1 MKKLLQ
7 YSLLALLGLGIVKQ
21 PVLACTGVYVGKDLT
36 TDGTTIFGR
45 TEDLEPDHNKNFIVV
60 PAKTNKPGD
69 KYKDLSNGFEFDLPR
84 ESYQYTAI
92 PDTTP
97 DQGDFHEAGFNE
109 HGVAMDA
116 TVTAYPHHDILEKD
130 PLVKNG
136 LSESNITNVVLPHV
150 KTAREGIELIAQL
163 VTEKGAAEG
172 NSLILS
178 DKKET
183 WYMEIL
189 SGHQYAA
196 IKLPSDKYAVFPNGY
211 YLGAIDIKDKENVI
225 SSPDII
231 KVAKEA
237 GRLVEEKG
245 QIKVAASYGYPIE
258 AGTKSRYVQGVN
270 LLDPDANLTMDSKE
284 TPLLRDAKKKISLQQ
299 VKDMMRNRFE
309 GSEFIPADNAA
320 SPTGE
325 PIEYEEDLPDNA
337 RYPVGNVSTM
347 EAHIFQMDAS
357 MPDKVPG
364 TMWLAMGSPNASPF
378 LPYFANITDTATPY
392 KVSGKSFDE
401 KSYYWTVSRIFTQVL
416 SNEKEELPKLRSFI
430 SGLEKEANQKHQDW
444 VTKIKEGS
452 DKNNYHANEVTQATS
467 QLAEDQFQQL
477 QDYMKTLQ
485 AN

>member
-7 YSLLALLGLGIVKQ
+7 CSLLALLGLGLAKQ

-45 TEDLEPDHNKNFIVV
+45 TEDLEPDHNKNFILV

-109 HGVAMDA
+109 YGVAMDA
-116 TVTAYPHHDILEKD
+116 TVTAYAHHDILAKD
-130 PLVKNG
+130 PLVKDG
-136 LSESNITNVVLPHV
+136 VSESNLTNVVLAHI
-150 KTAREGIELIAQL
+150 KSAREGIELIAQL

-196 IKLPSDKYAVFPNGY
+196 IKLPNDKYAVFPNGY

-237 GRLVEEKG
+237 GRLAEEKG

-258 AGTKSRYVQGVN
+258 AGTKSRYIQGVN
-270 LLDPDANLTMDSKE
+270 LLDPEAKLTMTSKE
-284 TPLLRDAKKKISLQQ
+284 TPLLRTANKKISLQA
-299 VKDMMRNRFE
+299 VKDMLRNRFE
-309 GSEFIPADNAA
+309 GTEFIPADNAS

-337 RYPVGNVSTM
+337 RYPIGNVSTM
-347 EAHIFQMDAS
+347 EAHVFQMDDR
-357 MPDKVPG
+357 MPDKIPG
-364 TMWLAMGSPNASPF
+364 TLWLAMGSPNASPF
-378 LPYFANITDTATPY
+378 LPYFANILDTAAPY
-392 KVSGKSFDE
+392 KVSGTSFDE
-401 KSYYWTVSRIFTQVL
+401 NSYYWTSSRIFQKVL
-416 SNEKEELPKLRSFI
+416 SNEGQELPKLRAFI
-430 SGLEKEANQKHQDW
+430 ANLEAEANQKHEEMKSLICKASDSDTVLSQK
-444 VTKIKEGS
+444 VTKETVELADRQFDQLKAYLNQM
-452 DKNNYHANEVTQATS
+452 KN
-467 QLAEDQFQQL
+467 
-477 QDYMKTLQ
+477 
-485 AN
+485 